1 MTTNATSVGDGF
13 NEELS
18 SEGPSLSGT
27 DAVVTSSRWIEG
39 WRGCEQQVV
48 SLAATNGSLSGTF
61 RLRFGDQATVP
72 LDANASAEAVEV
84 RLRQFG
90 VMLRFSI
97 QKFAD
102 AGSLETCRRLL

>member
-1 MTTNATSVGDGF
+1 MTTNATSDGDGF
-13 NEELS
+13 SQELS

-48 SLAATNGSLSGTF
+48 SVAATNGSLSGTF
-61 RLRFGDQATVP
+61 RLRYGDQATVP

-84 RLRQFG
+84 RL
-90 VMLRFSI
+90 
-97 QKFAD
+97 
-102 AGSLETCRRLL
+102 